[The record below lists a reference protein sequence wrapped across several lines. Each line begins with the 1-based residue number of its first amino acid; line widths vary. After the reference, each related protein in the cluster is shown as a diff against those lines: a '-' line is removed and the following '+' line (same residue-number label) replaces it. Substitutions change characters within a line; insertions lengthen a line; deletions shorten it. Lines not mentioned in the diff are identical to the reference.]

1 MRMLAGL
8 VLSCLLALAGGATAA
23 LAQDT
28 ICTPEFYYNT
38 TEPTPL
44 VIPVDKTR
52 LAVARIT
59 SVDIET
65 GAYHENMG
73 AADGTLFENGTF
85 EIINPGSLKERI
97 DFVAFDAKRS
107 LLIHI
112 SLIDEGLPF
121 TRIDAEGSISS
132 GHCVYEYDQ

>member
-1 MRMLAGL
+1 MRSLARP
-8 VLSCLLALAGGATAA
+8 VLFCLAALAGGVPVAMAE
-23 LAQDT
+23 DT

-44 VIPVDKTR
+44 VIPVDATR

-65 GAYHENMG
+65 GTYHENMG
-73 AADGTLFENGTF
+73 AADGTLFEGGTF
-85 EIINPGSLKERI
+85 DIIKPGSLQERI

-112 SLIDEGLPF
+112 RLIDEGLPF

>member
-1 MRMLAGL
+1 MRMLARP
-8 VLSCLLALAGGATAA
+8 VLFCVVAMAGVSVAMAE
-23 LAQDT
+23 DT

-44 VIPVDKTR
+44 VIPVDQTR

-59 SVDIET
+59 SVNIET

-73 AADGTLFENGTF
+73 ATDGTLFENGKF

-121 TRIDAEGSISS
+121 TRIDSEGSFSS